1 MMVILLI
8 ELSDVTVLN
17 INLKTK
23 VMKKG
28 ILLFMVTVFAVS
40 VSAQN
45 RNRYTE
51 SKNENYREASS
62 SRSSRGQSTSNYNKQ
77 TSSRE
82 TKDLDRFTDRD
93 YVMNNKKKSN
103 QNNNKHYNTNKN
115 NYSKNYNNKKY
126 EVNYSKNYSHGV
138 VVCNDYSRRVKY
150 LPNNFVRV
158 RFTGISLFFTD
169 GIFYK
174 SHGGYYQ
181 EVIPPVGAVVYQ
193 LPLYAE
199 RVSIDG
205 RIYYEFHNTLF
216 KKIETNHGYAFEV
229 VGQLNWN

>member
-1 MMVILLI
+1 
-8 ELSDVTVLN
+8 
-17 INLKTK
+17 
-23 VMKKG
+23 MKKG
-28 ILLFMVTVFAVS
+28 ILLLMVTAFVFS

-51 SKNENYREASS
+51 SRNENYREEVSKK
-62 SRSSRGQSTSNYNKQ
+62 SSRGQRSSNYNKKN
-77 TSSRE
+77 SSRKTNE
-82 TKDLDRFTDRD
+82 LNRLDRITDKDYFT
-93 YVMNNKKKSN
+93 YSKKKK
-103 QNNNKHYNTNKN
+103 NNNYKGGKNSKN
-115 NYSKNYNNKKY
+115 NYSKHYNNKRY
-126 EVNYSKNYSHGV
+126 NVNYNKNYSRGV

-150 LPNNFVRV
+150 LPNNFVKV
-158 RFTGISLFFTD
+158 RLNGLTLFFTD

-174 SHGGYYQ
+174 NHGGYYQ

-205 RIYYEFHNTLF
+205 RIYYEYHNTLF
-216 KKIETNHGYAFEV
+216 KKIETNRGYAFEV